1 MTNTKAS
8 STKWK
13 LSHSG
18 YANTPFVIFEG
29 PKAPDYAAAHPL
41 QGVNVIAEIPHDEG
55 PRHND
60 QKRYALMVAATMD
73 MYTALRRIRSELE
86 SRLER
91 SRVDVNTL
99 HQLADD
105 AIHQAEAGNVL

>member
-18 YANTPFVIFEG
+18 YANTPFVIF
-29 PKAPDYAAAHPL
+29 
-41 QGVNVIAEIPHDEG
+41 
-55 PRHND
+55 D